1 MKNSLLKILII
12 PCIIIL
18 LLVSCSNK
26 PTIIDQLEEDGYTLE
41 LQDTS
46 YCDVGIMKHYI
57 IYNDLDEN
65 LGYIYEFDGSTNLE
79 TFRSDN
85 EGTEDN
91 QVFGLFILFAEE
103 EIINLLNEE

>member
-1 MKNSLLKILII
+1 MRNSLLKILII
-12 PCIIIL
+12 SCIII

-26 PTIIDQLEEDGYTLE
+26 TTIIDQLEEDGYTLE

-65 LGYIYEFDGSTNLE
+65 LGYIYEFDGTTNLE
-79 TFRSDN
+79 TFISEN
-85 EGTEDN
+85 EGIEDN
-91 QVFGLFILFAEE
+91 QVFGLFIVFAEE
-103 EIINLLNEE
+103 EIISLLNEE